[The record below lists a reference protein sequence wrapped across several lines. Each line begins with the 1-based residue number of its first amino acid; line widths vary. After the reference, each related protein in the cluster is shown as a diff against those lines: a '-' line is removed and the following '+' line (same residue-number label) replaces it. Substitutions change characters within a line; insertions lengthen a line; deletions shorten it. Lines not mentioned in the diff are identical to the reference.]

1 MRKDQSLRKTKDFAA
16 VRREGRSW
24 PDRLLV
30 LAARRNG
37 LEVSRFG
44 FTVGKRV
51 GNAVVRN
58 KVKRR
63 LREAARLAEIC
74 VGWDVVV
81 IARKEAS
88 STDFHT
94 LRRSM
99 MGLLKSADLLDL
111 SPQRLGP
118 GSEVKR

>member
-58 KVKRR
+58 KIKRR
-63 LREAARLAEIC
+63 LKEAVPLNQ
-74 VGWDVVV
+74 VQQGWDIVL
-81 IARKEAS
+81 IARKDAS
-88 STDFHT
+88 SAEYHR
-94 LRRSM
+94 LKRSM
-99 MGLLKSADLLDL
+99 TGLLKRAGVLVVPPTQTCS
-111 SPQRLGP
+111 R
-118 GSEVKR
+118 EVE